1 MLLGLVMVVIFIIP
15 VSAAVFRVPDD
26 SPSIQKALS
35 TAHAGDTVLVAPGIY
50 YESLTMQP
58 GVHLHGQPGAIL
70 DGSQTFSPVVR
81 ALPGID
87 HTAILSVI
95 RRGQQAGLFLNQA
108 TPTIRNNVIIDN
120 LGPGVSVPRHHH
132 ASSITLSMLVVVS
145 SVSTP
150 DSASHHV

>member
-1 MLLGLVMVVIFIIP
+1 MLLGLMMVVIFIIP

-26 SPSIQKALS
+26 SPSIQKVLS

-87 HTAILSVI
+87 HTAILS
-95 RRGQQAGLFLNQA
+95 AL
-108 TPTIRNNVIIDN
+108 
-120 LGPGVSVPRHHH
+120 
-132 ASSITLSMLVVVS
+132 SSVVVS
-145 SVSTP
+145 RQDFPESGYSD
-150 DSASHHV
+150 DSQQCHY